1 MDRAQVTS
9 ETAFVNEGDLTHQS
23 CKERASGQETVRFQE
38 VTDVTQMDR
47 VSIWERAAAGQVR
60 GRIQRALNIN

>member
-9 ETAFVNEGDLTHQS
+9 KMAFVNERDLTHQS

-38 VTDVTQMDR
+38 VTDVIQVDR
-47 VSIWERAAAGQVR
+47 ISI
-60 GRIQRALNIN
+60 